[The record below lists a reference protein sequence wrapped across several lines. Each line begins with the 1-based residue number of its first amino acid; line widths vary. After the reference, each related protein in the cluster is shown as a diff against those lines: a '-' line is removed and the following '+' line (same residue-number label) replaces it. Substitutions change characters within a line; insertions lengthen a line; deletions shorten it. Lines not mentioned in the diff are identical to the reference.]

1 MINGLQ
7 FVRLAYC
14 AASYAVEA
22 LFERLAN
29 HRPIVGGIFAAVAP
43 TNWENGLFGGA
54 SRCLCGGSA
63 PERSPNCV
71 EGNRSTVDGVV
82 LVMQRRDT
90 NRDIG

>member
-43 TNWENGLFGGA
+43 TNWENGLFGGSIEMLVWGFGA
-54 SRCLCGGSA
+54 RAESELCGG
-63 PERSPNCV
+63 
-71 EGNRSTVDGVV
+71 
-82 LVMQRRDT
+82 
-90 NRDIG
+90 